1 MMTSNVTA
9 VPVRALALS
18 WMAFT
23 QGGQTGQGG
32 LKMFLECDEAFEGW
46 MRFELDDFVTFV
58 DDPRDADIVARVT
71 PAGGDRRRGHY
82 QVDFFGTGRFEMI
95 HASARLHLPDVSM
108 ARFAGVI
115 AGDSESAR
123 RRAGSAYRPDS
134 SAVM

>member
-23 QGGQTGQGG
+23 GGQAGQGG
-32 LKMFLECDEAFEGW
+32 LKMFLECDETFEGW
-46 MRFELDDFVTFV
+46 IRFELDDFVTFV
-58 DDPRDADIVARVT
+58 DDRREADIVVRVT
-71 PAGGDRRRGHY
+71 PDAGHRRTGHY

-95 HASARLHLPDVSM
+95 HASARLHLPDPRV
-108 ARFAGVI
+108 ARFSGVI

-123 RRAGSAYRPDS
+123 RRSVSGHRPDT